1 MIQVKVIEEFN
12 LGKFDELKNI
22 RRANLDKN
30 EKGHL
35 YVNDTFECTEE
46 MAEYLTTKNANKRA
60 YVKVIEVVPEEVKK
74 VEKPKRK
81 SRRVL

>member
-1 MIQVKVIEEFN
+1 MIKVQVIEEFR

-22 RRANLDKN
+22 KRASLDKN

-46 MAEYLTTKNANKRA
+46 MVEYLTTNNANKRA
-60 YVKVIEVVPEEVKK
+60 YVKVIEVIPEEVKK